1 MAECHSTST
10 PVDTRAKLSTTDGA
24 LVADPTTYRSLAGAL
39 QYLTLTRPDLAYAV
53 QQVCLFMHDPR
64 EPHLALVKRIL
75 RYVKGTLSVGLHLG
89 AGSVQSL
96 TAYSDADWAGCPDSR
111 RSTSG
116 YCVFLGDNLVSWSS
130 KCQTTVSRSSAEAEY
145 HVVAHAVAECCWLR
159 QLLQELHVSIPSA
172 TIVYCDNVSAVYM
185 IANPV
190 HHRRT
195 KHIEIDIHFIRE
207 KVALGDVRVLHIPSS
222 HQFADI
228 MTKGLPRSGVEFP
241 KPSPDAAP
249 IFTPP
254 VTRPASLPSYFQ
266 LGYGMPVDSS
276 SRLDEAMS
284 SHGASLSMPDLER
297 MLGAAELLNE
307 MLRAVNP
314 NDNDVVSDEI
324 IRELVNQCRSDQ
336 KKIMGSVSLVRDE
349 ELLGQAL
356 DLNDKLQI
364 LLEKHDAI
372 ASGSPLPAEVID
384 VVGELPSGTAL
395 NLGAKVAPQAAV
407 STTIVSTNVLNDEG
421 EEDEDD
427 EFSLLARRKSKFQST
442 NAASTSSGLS
452 TSSSTIHDGITSSE
466 ASASSTITSSM
477 AINALSLPDPPA
489 PVRTTPEEQVMSDLL
504 ALTISSTTSA
514 PYTPVTP
521 EPGLNQGSSPTP
533 EHPQP
538 YNVNQGHESANYV
551 TPWAQPPSQNTGIH
565 QPAPAQAQLPY
576 NSFAYP
582 PPPWASQDN
591 PELNP
596 FEASLSSSQPQ
607 STSNSPINVPPNL
620 RPLQQSHSF
629 VVPLRTASLDS
640 PINQNLKQPL
650 SAGARRPS
658 YVSSNKFF
666 DDLFER
672 NSDGSIKVGSAV
684 SGGTSSPYKA

>member
-1 MAECHSTST
+1 MTAVR
-10 PVDTRAKLSTTDGA
+10 VDKATNELLLGPDWTLNIDICDAVNSDHGQAKEVIKA
-24 LVADPTTYRSLAGAL
+24 LKKRIQHKNANVQFLA
-39 QYLTLTRPDLAYAV
+39 LTLLETLIKNCGDHVHLQVVERNILEDMMKIVKKKADMQVRDKILMLLDSWQEAFGGPGGKHPHYYWAYA
-53 QQVCLFMHDPR
+53 
-64 EPHLALVKRIL
+64 
-75 RYVKGTLSVGLHLG
+75 
-89 AGSVQSL
+89 
-96 TAYSDADWAGCPDSR
+96 
-111 RSTSG
+111 
-116 YCVFLGDNLVSWSS
+116 
-130 KCQTTVSRSSAEAEY
+130 
-145 HVVAHAVAECCWLR
+145 
-159 QLLQELHVSIPSA
+159 EL
-172 TIVYCDNVSAVYM
+172 
-185 IANPV
+185 
-190 HHRRT
+190 
-195 KHIEIDIHFIRE
+195 K
-207 KVALGDVRVLHIPSS
+207 
-222 HQFADI
+222 
-228 MTKGLPRSGVEFP
+228 RSGVEFP
-241 KPSPDAAP
+241 KQSPDAAP

-254 VTRPASLPSYFQ
+254 VTQPASLPSYLQ
-266 LGYGMPVDSS
+266 AGYGMPVDSS
-276 SRLDEAMS
+276 SRLDEAMP

-336 KKIMGSVSLVRDE
+336 KKIMGSVSLVRGE

-364 LLEKHDAI
+364 LLEKHDVI
-372 ASGSPLPAEVID
+372 ASGSPLPAEEID
-384 VVGELPSGTAL
+384 VVSELPSGTAP
-395 NLGAKVAPQAAV
+395 NLGAKVTPQAAV
-407 STTIVSTNVLNDEG
+407 STTIVPTNVLNDEE

-452 TSSSTIHDGITSSE
+452 TSSSTIHDGITSSA
-466 ASASSTITSSM
+466 ASASSTISSSM

-489 PVRTTPEEQVMSDLL
+489 PVRTTPEEQVISDLL
-504 ALTISSTTSA
+504 ALTISSNTSA
-514 PYTPVTP
+514 PYSPVTP
-521 EPGLNQGSSPTP
+521 EPGLNQGASPTLG
-533 EHPQP
+533 HPQP
-538 YNVNQGHESANYV
+538 YIVNQGHASASYV
-551 TPWAQPPSQNTGIH
+551 APWAQPPSQNTGIH

-576 NSFAYP
+576 SSFAYP

-596 FEASLSSSQPQ
+596 FDASLSSSQHQ

-672 NSDGSIKVGSAV
+672 NSDGSLKVGSTG